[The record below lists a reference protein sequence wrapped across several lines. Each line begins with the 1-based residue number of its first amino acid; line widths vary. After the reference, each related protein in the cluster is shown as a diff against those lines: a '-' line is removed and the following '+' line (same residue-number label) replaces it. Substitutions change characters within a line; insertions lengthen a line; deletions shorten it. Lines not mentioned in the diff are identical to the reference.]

1 MIGSIPAVLGTSMLL
16 VIDETT
22 QVGAARRSAVALG
35 TAHHLGADAVGRLAI
50 VVTEAATNILRHGG
64 GGVML
69 LRAFGAEGSATIEV
83 LALDRGPGIPDVAR
97 AMGDGYSTSGTAG
110 HGLGGMQRLSDLFE
124 IHSQRSVG
132 TALLVRVR
140 EGGGPV
146 TRDRAAVPS
155 LDDRLGVV
163 CVAMAGE
170 TECGDAWRV
179 AVEGRR
185 ISVLL
190 VDGLGHGPDAAAA
203 AVTATTAFSG
213 PATGSPE
220 EALASLDRATRGS
233 RGAALS
239 VAVIDERARS
249 IAFGGVGNVDGRVL
263 SDARPAHFV
272 PQNGIVGHTMPAVR
286 SVTGPWPHGARLVMH
301 SDGISSKWRVGTYP
315 GLMTAHPALLAG
327 VIYRDFS
334 RSSDDATV
342 VVLGDR
348 VARSTG
354 RWP

>member
-1 MIGSIPAVLGTSMLL
+1 
-16 VIDETT
+16 
-22 QVGAARRSAVALG
+22 
-35 TAHHLGADAVGRLAI
+35 
-50 VVTEAATNILRHGG
+50 
-64 GGVML
+64 ML

-110 HGLGGMQRLSDLFE
+110 QGLGGMQRLSDLFE

-132 TALLVRVR
+132 TALLARVR
-140 EGGGPV
+140 EGGGPTAT
-146 TRDRAAVPS
+146 TRTQVPS

-163 CVAMAGE
+163 CVAMPGQ
-170 TECGDAWRV
+170 TECGDAWRI
-179 AVEGRR
+179 AVDGQR

-190 VDGLGHGPDAAAA
+190 VDGLGHGPQAA
-203 AVTATTAFSG
+203 AVAATAATTFSG

-220 EALASLDRATRGS
+220 QALASLDRATRGS

-249 IAFGGVGNVDGRVL
+249 TTFGGVGNVDGRVL
-263 SDARPAHFV
+263 SDAKPAHFV
-272 PQNGIVGHTMPAVR
+272 PQNGIVGHTMPTVR
-286 SVTGPWPHGARLVMH
+286 SVTGPWPRGALLVMH
-301 SDGISSKWRVGTYP
+301 SDGISSKWRVNTYP

-327 VIYRDFS
+327 VIYRDFG
-334 RSSDDATV
+334 RTNDDATV
-342 VVLGDR
+342 LVLGDR
-348 VARSTG
+348 AARSSG